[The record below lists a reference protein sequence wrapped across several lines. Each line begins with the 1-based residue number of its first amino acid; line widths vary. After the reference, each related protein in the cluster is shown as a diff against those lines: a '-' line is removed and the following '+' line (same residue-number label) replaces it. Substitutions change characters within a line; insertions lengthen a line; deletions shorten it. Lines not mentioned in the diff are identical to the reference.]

1 MKILRLFW
9 ELFKISLF
17 VIGGGYAIIVVAD
30 AVFAKLKWT
39 EEGELFE
46 RLPVFQMVPGLIAT
60 HTAVYVGRKIAG
72 WRGAAIGVLAVALPS
87 IVIFTFVSAGVGS
100 IPEGNPWL
108 ESAFVGLRAAL
119 TGVIAAT
126 IIKGWRRNLS
136 DAFAYALMSAALV
149 AMVCGASV
157 WMVLVAAMAVGL
169 VSSTRDRNVASPKTF
184 QSSWLALLFFL
195 KYGAL
200 CFGGGF
206 VLVPMYIEDFVGPD
220 ASFLQVT
227 GEEFS
232 NLMALTQMTPG
243 PIGVNGATYFG
254 YRLAG
259 VAGAVLASLALLLP
273 GSVLCYA
280 ALSSMERFRTSR
292 IVCGILRGA
301 RPASVALMLVA
312 LAAFARMCL
321 FHRDGSF
328 GVTALLLVIATTLLT
343 MKKKLSPMILV
354 FLCTL
359 AATALRA
366 DDSITCEKYPDADS
380 VVVDEQSRV
389 KYNPDGTYD
398 ETSESWTKI
407 LTEKGRRE
415 ESVCRLDYS
424 KRYGS
429 AAIVSVSIIGTD
441 GVERTVDVSATTN
454 DSTDNSSMS
463 ANIYDPL
470 DRRIVCTVPGLKVG
484 ETLHVKTRR
493 TSFKP
498 RCENNWADLSVF
510 EWTSPIIR
518 ASVEITAP
526 KERPLKR
533 IAIRHPLG
541 NVTSTTRPG
550 PDGSTIHLFT
560 CTNSPQVFPEPDMP
574 ALYTQVQHL
583 LVSTANDWPEI
594 SRWYWNLSAPHLAK
608 TNAVMAA
615 KVKEL
620 TEKKVEKAGGGG
632 EREMT
637 EDAKIRAIFK
647 FVSQE
652 IRYMGLTM
660 EDTSPG
666 YAPHDVDIT
675 FNNRYGV
682 CRDKA
687 GLLVAMLRMAGFEA
701 FPVLI
706 HVGPKQDREVPK
718 PFFNHAIVAVDVT
731 KSLSGEVDRLLS
743 GEVAKL
749 LSDEVTKSFTQS
761 PSHSATQSL
770 SHPATQPLR
779 HYLLMDPTNENA
791 KDLLPAYESD
801 KSYLVARPDGEDL
814 RTTPTPSPD
823 HNSLTSTSRATLEKD
838 GSVFLESDL
847 RFNGIN
853 DTIYRG
859 SFVKMKPEDRVKFF
873 EKIVKS
879 AAAGAE
885 LVRCEVE
892 PRDMRDTDSPVRVRL
907 AARLPEMVLRGE
919 TRDELTV
926 PFLTKSLGAAN
937 FLLRGS
943 TSLEKRRFD
952 LEVDATASVDET
964 VEIAVGS
971 ALGRPTELPPEV
983 AITGGYE
990 FSRKFSFADGKLT
1003 VRRRAAVAKTT
1014 FTPKEYLALREDIK
1028 RTEAAERKR
1037 PVFARDPLA
1046 EADVH
1051 WLDESSEVDI
1061 QSERAWTVTNRIS
1074 KEILTYPGKKG
1085 SAELKFGYNPC
1096 VERVDL
1102 VSAVVSNKDGTVAV
1116 VTPKEMNVMDCGW
1129 AASAPRYPASKLLVV
1144 NLPSVEIGS
1153 VISYTVAHTVTNA
1166 AASYY
1171 GTFGF
1176 DSQEPLDRRYVRVN
1190 GWTREVRNPKRIPN
1204 EPGQPYAELWR
1215 DREIVTSNDFAVV
1228 AVTLRKANEGLCV
1241 ATSKG
1246 DATFLSRE
1254 KNASST
1260 SRILSL
1266 RNWMARHVRIAGP
1279 SLWELPLDLQLTSPS
1294 VVLKERYATRLDYIR
1309 TLVALL
1315 RAAGFKA
1322 DVVYATNDADDPEI
1336 LRERVR
1342 SIFPQVRAFNLPL
1355 CRVTI
1360 REGGFLGFFADER
1373 TFFIGTENEYSP
1385 LGVCGL
1391 AGCTYFDPE
1400 TCAFGKVGLPEV
1412 YASGTLCVSSEA
1424 RELEDRSSEVTEID
1438 IRENGAVDMTVTTRL
1453 YGSGVGAF
1461 RKQYAEILPE
1471 DRSRLYQSL
1480 LGSIAQAAT
1489 ATSDLETGIEDCR
1502 YPATRKFSCFIPDYA
1517 TVTDGAMTLQL
1528 PPLLSSIPTFVGKS
1542 RKTPFAVGAQDWE
1555 SETVT
1560 VRFPEGYSKIEHLPE
1575 NFSFADPNDASKTW
1589 LVEKVSSRIVDGRLE
1604 VRIVRSALKRGYA
1617 WYGPDTIELIKDWSR
1632 IASSRSNRTI
1642 VVRK

>member
-1 MKILRLFW
+1 MKKLPRLFW

-60 HTAVYVGRKIAG
+60 HTAVYVGRKVDG
-72 WRGAAIGVLAVALPS
+72 WRGAAVGVLAVALPS
-87 IVIFTFVSAGVGS
+87 IVIFTFVSAGVRS
-100 IPEGNPWL
+100 IPEGNLWL

-126 IIKGWRRNLS
+126 IVKGWRRNLP
-136 DAFAYALMSAALV
+136 DVFAYALMTAALA
-149 AMVCGASV
+149 AMVCGVSV

-169 VSSTRDRNVASPKTF
+169 VSYTRDRNVASTKTF
-184 QSSWLALLFFL
+184 QSSWLALLLFL

-220 ASFLQVT
+220 AAFLQVT
-227 GEEFS
+227 AEEFS

-259 VAGAVLASLALLLP
+259 VAGAVFASLALLLP

-292 IVCGILRGA
+292 VVCGILHGT

-429 AAIVSVSIIGTD
+429 AEIVSVSIIGTD

-484 ETLHVKTRR
+484 ETLHVKTRS

-498 RCENNWADLSVF
+498 RCENTWADLSVF

-541 NVTSTTRPG
+541 NVTSSTRPG
-550 PDGSTIHLFT
+550 PDGSTVHCFV
-560 CTNSPQVFPEPDMP
+560 CTNSPQAFPEPDMS

-583 LVSTANDWPEI
+583 LVSTANDWPEL
-594 SRWYWNLSAPHLAK
+594 SRWYWELCAPHLAK
-608 TNAVMAA
+608 TNAAMSA
-615 KVKEL
+615 KVREL

-637 EDAKIRAIFK
+637 EDEKIRAIFK

-652 IRYMGLTM
+652 VRYMGLTM

-675 FNNRYGV
+675 FDNRYGV

-706 HVGPKQDREVPK
+706 HVGPKQDKEVPK
-718 PFFNHAIVAVDVT
+718 PFFNHAIVGLEEKVE
-731 KSLSGEVDRLLS
+731 KIGGGGQR
-743 GEVAKL
+743 
-749 LSDEVTKSFTQS
+749 
-761 PSHSATQSL
+761 
-770 SHPATQPLR
+770 R
-779 HYLLMDPTNENA
+779 YLLMDPTNENA
-791 KDLLPAYESD
+791 KDLLPASESD

-814 RTTPTPSPD
+814 RTTPTPSSE
-823 HNSLTSTSRATLEKD
+823 HNVLKAVTRATLEKD
-838 GSVFLESDL
+838 GAIFLESELD
-847 RFNGIN
+847 FNGIN
-853 DTIYRG
+853 DTLYRG
-859 SFVKMKPEDRVKFF
+859 AFVKMKPEDRVKFF
-873 EKIVKS
+873 EKTVKS
-879 AAAGAE
+879 LAAGAE

-892 PRDMRDTDSPVRVRL
+892 PRDMRDTDAPVRVTL
-907 AARLPEMVLRGE
+907 AARMPEMVMRGE
-919 TRDELTV
+919 TRNELTV
-926 PFLTKSLGAAN
+926 PFITKSLGAAN
-937 FLLRGS
+937 FLLEGS

-952 LEVDATASVDET
+952 LKVSSTASVDET
-964 VEIAVGS
+964 VEVSIGES
-971 ALGRPTELPPEV
+971 LGRVLTLPDE
-983 AITGGYE
+983 ISIKGGYE
-990 FSRKFSFADGKLT
+990 FDRSFSCKDGTLRAH
-1003 VRRRAAVAKTT
+1003 RRVAVTKVT
-1014 FTPKEYLALREDIK
+1014 FEPEEYAALREDIK
-1028 RTEAAERKR
+1028 RTEAAERRR
-1037 PVFARDPLA
+1037 PVFERDPLA

-1074 KEILTYPGKKG
+1074 KEILTYSGKKG

-1102 VSAVVSNKDGTVAV
+1102 VSAVVSNRNGTVAV

-1153 VISYTVAHTVTNA
+1153 VISYTVVHTVTNA

-1204 EPGQPYAELWR
+1204 EPGQPLAIVWR
-1215 DREIVTSNDFAVV
+1215 DREIVTSNDFTV
-1228 AVTLRKANEGLCV
+1228 AAATLRKANEGLCV
-1241 ATSKG
+1241 AASEGGATFLSLEKDLPSASKG

-1260 SRILSL
+1260 SRILFL

-1315 RAAGFKA
+1315 RAAGYTA
-1322 DVVYATNDADDPEI
+1322 DIVYATNDAGEPEELRMLRKSRELHRCNDPD
-1336 LRERVR
+1336 
-1342 SIFPQVRAFNLPL
+1342 VRAFSLPL
-1355 CRVTI
+1355 CRVTV
-1360 REGGFLGFFADER
+1360 REGGFLGFFADEKVY
-1373 TFFIGTENEYSP
+1373 FLGTENEYSP

-1391 AGCTYFDPE
+1391 EGCTFFDPE
-1400 TCAFGKVGLPEV
+1400 TAAFGTVTVPF
-1412 YASGTLCVSSEA
+1412 YNMRDYTSE
-1424 RELEDRSSEVTEID
+1424 ETEID
-1438 IRENGAVDMTVTTRL
+1438 IRENGAVDMTVTTKIW
-1453 YGSGVGAF
+1453 GSGVGAF
-1461 RKQYAEILPE
+1461 RKRYAEILPE
-1471 DRSRLYQSL
+1471 DRSRLYQTL

-1489 ATSDLETGIEDCR
+1489 ATSDLETDIAEDC
-1502 YPATRKFSCFIPDYA
+1502 YPAKRKFSCFIPDYA
-1517 TVTDGAMTLQL
+1517 MVTDGAITLQL
-1528 PPLLSSIPTFVGKS
+1528 PPLLSSIPTFVGKA
-1542 RKTPFAVGAQDWE
+1542 RKTPFAVDARDPE
-1555 SETVT
+1555 AETVT
-1560 VRFPEGYSKIEHLPE
+1560 IRFPEGYTVIEHLPE
-1575 NFSFADPNDASKTW
+1575 EFRFVAPGDSPDGDPW
-1589 LVEKVSSRIVDGRLE
+1589 LSEQVSSSMVDGRLE
-1604 VRIVRSALKRGYA
+1604 VRIERYA
-1617 WYGPDTIELIKDWSR
+1617 DRRVYSWYEADVIELVKERNR
-1632 IASSRSNRTI
+1632 IATSRSNRTI

>member
-1 MKILRLFW
+1 MRLLRLFW

-60 HTAVYVGRKIAG
+60 HTAVYVGRKVDG
-72 WRGAAIGVLAVALPS
+72 WRGAAVGVFAVALPS

-126 IIKGWRRNLS
+126 IVKGWRRNLS
-136 DAFAYALMSAALV
+136 DAFAYALMTAALA

-169 VSSTRDRNVASPKTF
+169 VSYPREKDGDSTKTF
-184 QSSWLALLFFL
+184 QSSWLALLLFL

-227 GEEFS
+227 AEEFS

-259 VAGAVLASLALLLP
+259 IAGAVLASLALLLP

-292 IVCGILRGA
+292 VVCGILRGA

-407 LTEKGRRE
+407 LTEKGRRA

-429 AAIVSVSIIGTD
+429 AEIVSVSIVGAD

-463 ANIYDPL
+463 SNIYDPL

-493 TSFKP
+493 TSVKP
-498 RCENNWADLSVF
+498 RCENTWADLSVF
-510 EWTSPIIR
+510 EWTHPIIR
-518 ASVEITAP
+518 SSVEITAP

-550 PDGSTIHLFT
+550 PDGSTVHVFT
-560 CTNSPQVFPEPDMP
+560 CTNSPQAFPEPDMP

-583 LVSTANDWPEI
+583 RVSTASDWPEL
-594 SRWYWNLSAPHLAK
+594 SRWYWDLSAPHLAK

-620 TEKKVEKAGGGG
+620 VGDGRQETGDVKGK
-632 EREMT
+632 T
-637 EDAKIRAIFK
+637 EDARPPLSDDEKIRAIFK

-666 YAPHDVDIT
+666 YAPHDVDVT
-675 FNNRYGV
+675 FDNRYGV

-687 GLLVAMLRMAGFEA
+687 GLLVAMLRMAGFKA
-701 FPVLI
+701 YPVLI
-706 HVGPKQDREVPK
+706 QVGPKQDPEVPN
-718 PFFNHAIVAVDVT
+718 PFFNHAIVGV
-731 KSLSGEVDRLLS
+731 EI
-743 GEVAKL
+743 
-749 LSDEVTKSFTQS
+749 S
-761 PSHSATQSL
+761 PRS
-770 SHPATQPLR
+770 
-779 HYLLMDPTNENA
+779 YLLMDPTNENA

-823 HNSLTSTSRATLEKD
+823 HNSLAAASRATLEKD

-847 RFNGIN
+847 RFNGLN

-873 EKIVKS
+873 EKVVKS

-885 LVRCEVE
+885 LVRCDVE

-971 ALGRPTELPPEV
+971 ALGRPTELPAEV
-983 AITGGYE
+983 AIAGGYE

-1014 FTPKEYLALREDIK
+1014 FTPEEYLALREDIK

-1204 EPGQPYAELWR
+1204 EPGQPYASLWR
-1215 DREIVTSNDFAVV
+1215 DREIVTSNDFAV
-1228 AVTLRKANEGLCV
+1228 AAATLRQANEGLCV
-1241 ATSKG
+1241 AASEG

-1260 SRILSL
+1260 SRILSI

-1315 RAAGFKA
+1315 REAGFEA

-1336 LRERVR
+1336 LRKRVR
-1342 SIFPQVRAFNLPL
+1342 SIYPQVRAFNLPL
-1355 CRVTI
+1355 CRVTV

-1373 TFFIGTENEYSP
+1373 TFFVGTENEYSP

-1400 TCAFGKVGLPEV
+1400 TCAFGEVGLPEV
-1412 YASGTLCVSSEA
+1412 YASGTLCLSAEA

-1438 IRENGAVDMTVTTRL
+1438 IRENGAVDMTVTTCL

-1461 RKQYAEILPE
+1461 RKHYAEILPE

-1560 VRFPEGYSKIEHLPE
+1560 VRFPEGYTKIEHLPE
-1575 NFSFADPNDASKTW
+1575 NFSFADPSDASKTW
-1589 LVEKVSSRIVDGRLE
+1589 LVEKVDSRIVDGRLE
-1604 VRIVRSALKRGYA
+1604 VRIIRSALKRGYA

-1632 IASSRSNRTI
+1632 IAASRANRTI
-1642 VVRK
+1642 VVRR